1 MIQAGQYIDSTL
13 GVKLGLAT
21 MTAAACGQVVSDVS
35 GVLFGGTL
43 ETFINRWMPN
53 PVAASLSVA
62 QRQSMWGRYASLAGA
77 VIGVTIGCALGATTL
92 FFVDLDARD
101 RIQRAGQFKQ
111 VLTDMT
117 HLSHNSGV
125 SFPCREVVVHL
136 AVKANQKYNWQ
147 SINEGGSDEEGG
159 GGPHVR
165 MCSLDLQDMENEDNL
180 VVKAVHGQEIIV
192 RGQRLFAPIM
202 KWEENKHDEIWAVVE
217 FEKDGDEVTES
228 DIKKV
233 EIMSSHL
240 AIFMHRMA
248 D

>member
-35 GVLFGGTL
+35 GVLFGGTV
-43 ETFINRWMPN
+43 EAFINRFMPN
-53 PVAASLSVA
+53 PVAATLSTA
-62 QRQSMWGRYASLAGA
+62 QRQSAWGRYASLAGA
-77 VIGVTIGCALGATTL
+77 VIGVTVGCALGATTL

-101 RIQRAGQFKQ
+101 RIQRAGQFKE

-117 HLSHNSGV
+117 QVSG
-125 SFPCREVVVHL
+125 SGGIGFPCRHVVVHL
-136 AVKANQKYNWQ
+136 AVKANQKYDWQ
-147 SINEGGSDEEGG
+147 SLNQDDDGNGTT
-159 GGPHVR
+159 PVR
-165 MCSLDLQDMENEDNL
+165 MQSLDLQSDKLPDNL
-180 VVKAVHGQEIIV
+180 AFKAAREQQVVV

-202 KWEENKHDEIWAVVE
+202 QWEENKNDEIWAIVE
-217 FEKDGDEVTES
+217 IEKDGEEGVSES

-233 EIMSSHL
+233 ELLAAHL
-240 AIFMHRMA
+240 AIFMRRLA